1 MQSVE
6 LRGLDEVVKKL
17 EGFPEALRAAR
28 GEFFAEAGDE
38 LLAAVQ
44 RGIGGTG
51 RVAGVQERYLGSGK
65 GYAAV
70 RARAKTDLDG
80 YAAGYITNALE
91 GGHAQTAGRYV
102 PALGARLKADR
113 ATGKYMYRAAARSE
127 LPRLAEEG
135 AREIEKKAMAYLEG
149 GE

>member
-6 LRGLDEVVKKL
+6 INGLDEVVKRL
-17 EGFPEALRAAR
+17 EGFPDAVRAGRA
-28 GEFFAEAGDE
+28 EFFEEAGQT
-38 LLAAVQ
+38 LLTAV
-44 RGIGGTG
+44 RGRIGGTG
-51 RVAGVQERYLGSGK
+51 RVAGVQDRYIGSGK

-70 RARAKTDLDG
+70 RAKAKTQLRG

-91 GGHAQTAGRYV
+91 NGHVSRNGGRVQ
-102 PALGARLKADR
+102 
-113 ATGKYMYRAAARSE
+113 GKHMYRNTAPEAR
-127 LPRLAEEG
+127 RLAEEG